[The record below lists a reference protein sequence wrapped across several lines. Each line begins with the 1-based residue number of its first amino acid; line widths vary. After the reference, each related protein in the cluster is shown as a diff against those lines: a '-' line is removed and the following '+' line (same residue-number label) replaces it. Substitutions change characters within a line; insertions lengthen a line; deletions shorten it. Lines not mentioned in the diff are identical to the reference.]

1 MLHPK
6 SGSATRRI
14 VWRMSAAAPQGEY
27 EYHDGTPER
36 DDPPPT
42 DTVHEY
48 GWLAS
53 SLELLGGV
61 RVSETPMDTLP
72 GELIDAFLK
81 R

>member
-6 SGSATRRI
+6 SGGVTHRV

-27 EYHDGTPER
+27 HDGTPDR
-36 DDPPPT
+36 DDSPPA

-61 RVSETPMDTLP
+61 RISEAPMDTLP